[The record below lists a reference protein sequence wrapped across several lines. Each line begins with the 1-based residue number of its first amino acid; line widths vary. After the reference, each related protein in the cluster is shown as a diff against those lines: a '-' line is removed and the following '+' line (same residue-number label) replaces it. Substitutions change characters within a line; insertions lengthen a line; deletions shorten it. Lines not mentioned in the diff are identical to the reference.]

1 MKIETK
7 IYIYPTDT
15 VWGIGTSIFDESGPS
30 LIANAKNT
38 SNDKPLSI
46 LFSNLKSLKE
56 FFDIPSTL
64 SDSWLTSLFNLEST
78 LGLPSEW
85 SKGKIPSQ
93 VFQNMPHICV
103 RLLDHPEIA
112 LLIATVEAPIL
123 STSVN
128 RTGEPPALTYE
139 DANNFKE
146 KYCPKATIT
155 SQGTIKTFGNS
166 STMILLNNDLS
177 FNLIRE
183 GNKINE
189 IKDLLQLL
197 ST

>member
-7 IYIYPTDT
+7 MYIYPTDT
-15 VWGIGTSIFDESGPS
+15 VWGIGTSIFDEWGPS
-30 LIANAKNT
+30 LVAKAKNT

-46 LFSNLKSLKE
+46 LFSDLNSLKE

-64 SDSWLTSLFNLEST
+64 SDTWLTRLFNLEST

-85 SKGKIPSQ
+85 SKGKIPNQ
-93 VFQNMPHICV
+93 VFQNKPHICV

-112 LLIATVEAPIL
+112 SLLIKVEAPIL

-139 DANNFKE
+139 EANNFKE
-146 KYCPKATIT
+146 KHCPKATII
-155 SQGTIKTFGNS
+155 SQGTIKTSGNS
-166 STMILLNNDLS
+166 STMILINKDLS
-177 FNLIRE
+177 FNLLRE

-197 ST
+197 SA